1 VRDESKV
8 TGTPDIAVSRD
19 ADSTTLAGGVH
30 LLLGSAGA
38 GATP

>member
-1 VRDESKV
+1 M
-8 TGTPDIAVSRD
+8 PDVAVSRD
-19 ADSTTLAGGVH
+19 AASTIVAGGVH